1 MTSDPAYEYKG
12 GKGQGVEEEE
22 ARDPNPVN
30 KKMLTAEEKMVLET
44 TKNQA
49 KKLGMSVNEVIAY
62 RRFQRAFN
70 EIKVYREDHYKCVT
84 ELKALKHKMK

>member
-1 MTSDPAYEYKG
+1 MNIKVAKVKVLKKKRLEILTLSI
-12 GKGQGVEEEE
+12 
-22 ARDPNPVN
+22 
-30 KKMLTAEEKMVLET
+30 KKMLTAEEKMFLET